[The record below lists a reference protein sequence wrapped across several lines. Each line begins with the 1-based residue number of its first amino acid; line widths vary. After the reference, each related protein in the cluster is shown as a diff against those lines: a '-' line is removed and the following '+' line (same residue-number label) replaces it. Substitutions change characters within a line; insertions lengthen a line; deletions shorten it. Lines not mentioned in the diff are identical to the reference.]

1 MQVLYI
7 APLRVSK
14 PFFGQAGGGIEPFP
28 FFAVDIF
35 FIISGFW
42 VTRSLLA
49 SGSLKT
55 YFLKRI
61 KKIFPLY
68 YTVLFFFALLS
79 FFFTELSAPQYF
91 LSKEFFK
98 YLIANCITLNFLCP
112 SLPGAFGGRAVN
124 GSLWTIK
131 IEVGFY
137 IVLPALIFLM
147 KKLTCNRK
155 KVCCRNV
162 FLAGLYILCAL
173 AMYAVD
179 ICVSHFNLHHS
190 LSNQLPS
197 CMPFF
202 VSGMICFFNYD
213 FIFKHQRKLILPA
226 ALVLVLHHLHL
237 PVGFLT
243 PLALSLAVIFLAF
256 NLKPFNGFG
265 KATDYS
271 YAMYLVHF
279 PLIRMTGESDMFSC
293 HPLFAIVC
301 VIGVSFM
308 AAYILENFIQKK
320 ITQRR

>member
-1 MQVLYI
+1 MTI
-7 APLRVSK
+7 
-14 PFFGQAGGGIEPFP
+14 AGGGEPFP
-28 FFAVDIF
+28 FFAVGIF

-49 SGSLKT
+49 SGSLKS

-68 YTVLFFFALLS
+68 YIVLFSFALLS

-91 LSKEFFK
+91 LCKEFFK
-98 YLIANCITLNFLCP
+98 YLITNSITLNFLCP

-137 IVLPALIFLM
+137 VVLPALIFLM
-147 KKLTCNRK
+147 KKLTCSRK
-155 KVCCRNV
+155 NICCCNI

-173 AMYAVD
+173 AKCAVD

-190 LSNQLPS
+190 LSNQLPLL
-197 CMPFF
+197 MPFF

-226 ALVLVLHHLHL
+226 TVVLVLHHLHL

-243 PLALSLAVIFLAF
+243 PLALSLAVFFLAF

-265 KATDYS
+265 KSTDYS

-279 PLIRMTGESDMFSC
+279 PLMRMTGESDMFSR
-293 HPLFAIVC
+293 HPFFAIVC
-301 VIGVSFM
+301 VIGVSFT

-320 ITQRR
+320 IK